1 VAEFF
6 HALCDR
12 DEHRLRETAADGL
25 PDAAFL
31 DRAADILFRVAQEA
45 KAAGPPDGAPPGWA
59 AASNGT
65 LVAAAMALRTG
76 RAIALLV
83 RSGYGYEAAGLA
95 RRLGEITQHAAGC
108 AQDPTGTY
116 ARNWGAGL
124 GAAGRPSSAYMRGVA
139 DPTSIREKWSWLSQM
154 EHANMLPYLNLMCAH
169 DEQGEI
175 VHPVA
180 PKRHEATDIQALS
193 TAAWDLGR
201 TAAAVCGAHPH
212 LDDEPTLELARE
224 MQAHL
229 VDSEKR
235 IVAWVSAREQEIAE
249 HERSDSKQSE
259 RAQ

>member
-1 VAEFF
+1 
-6 HALCDR
+6 
-12 DEHRLRETAADGL
+12 
-25 PDAAFL
+25 
-31 DRAADILFRVAQEA
+31 
-45 KAAGPPDGAPPGWA
+45 
-59 AASNGT
+59 
-65 LVAAAMALRTG
+65 
-76 RAIALLV
+76 
-83 RSGYGYEAAGLA
+83 
-95 RRLGEITQHAAGC
+95 
-108 AQDPTGTY
+108 
-116 ARNWGAGL
+116 
-124 GAAGRPSSAYMRGVA
+124 
-139 DPTSIREKWSWLSQM
+139 
-154 EHANMLPYLNLMCAH
+154 MLPYLNLMCAH